1 MLSSFPKST
10 ISIVNRDGD
19 VLYQNIK
26 AVFADNTF
34 LIEDIKLIFEE
45 GDIIEKMLPNG
56 KSERYEILETGFTE
70 GLSSIPA
77 HFQTKVRKIIN
88 HKAENIQGHTPS
100 IINNTYSGVANLQVQ
115 QNTHNSSQVMSIQNG
130 LDYEQ
135 IELIL
140 ELLNCDKLKKEI
152 PAERL
157 NEFDRAKD
165 NLESAILRK
174 EPKEKIKPLLS
185 FIKDFFITFG
195 TSALSAM
202 LVDQI
207 SKII

>member
-1 MLSSFPKST
+1 MLSGFPKST
-10 ISIVNRDGD
+10 ISIINRDGE

-26 AVFADNTF
+26 AVFADNMF

-45 GDIIEKMLPNG
+45 GDIIEKLLPNG
-56 KSERYEILETGFTE
+56 KSERYEILETGFNE
-70 GLSSIPA
+70 GLSTIPA
-77 HFQTKVRKIIN
+77 HFQTKVRKIIK
-88 HKAENIQGHTPS
+88 HKAENIQGYTPS

-115 QNTHNSSQVMSIQNG
+115 QNTHNSSQVMNIKNG

-140 ELLNCDKLKKEI
+140 ELLKCDKVKNEI

-157 NEFDRAKD
+157 SEFEKAKD
-165 NLESAILRK
+165 DLESAIQRK
-174 EPKEKIKPLLS
+174 DPKEKIKPVLS
-185 FIKDFFITFG
+185 FIKNLIFTCG

-202 LVDQI
+202 VVDQI

>member
-1 MLSSFPKST
+1 MLSNFPKSN
-10 ISIVNRDGD
+10 ISIFNRDGE

-26 AVFADNTF
+26 AVFADNIF
-34 LIEDIKLIFEE
+34 VIEDIKLIFEE

-56 KSERYEILETGFTE
+56 NSERYEILETGFTE

-77 HFQTKVRKIIN
+77 HFQTKVRKIIK

-135 IELIL
+135 LELIV
-140 ELLNCDKLKKEI
+140 ELLESKKLNRII
-152 PAERL
+152 PTDQES
-157 NEFDRAKD
+157 EFENMKSS
-165 NLESAILRK
+165 LEKAVVTREPEGKIKALLTSLRTFLGTCAASAASAIII
-174 EPKEKIKPLLS
+174 E
-185 FIKDFFITFG
+185 
-195 TSALSAM
+195 
-202 LVDQI
+202 QI
-207 SKII
+207 NKII